1 MNKMNGVEVIIQ
13 NKRYT
18 LCGYESDEYLQKIA
32 SYINNKYSELK
43 VRDSYRTLDLDMKN
57 ILMQINIADDYFKIQ
72 SKVKELESMNETNS
86 EELYNIKHDAI
97 TLQARLE
104 EANKQIDQLKNEL
117 NEAQK
122 IIIRLEAERKDKKA

>member
-1 MNKMNGVEVIIQ
+1 MNGVEVIIQ

-72 SKVKELESMNETNS
+72 SKVKELESMNESNS